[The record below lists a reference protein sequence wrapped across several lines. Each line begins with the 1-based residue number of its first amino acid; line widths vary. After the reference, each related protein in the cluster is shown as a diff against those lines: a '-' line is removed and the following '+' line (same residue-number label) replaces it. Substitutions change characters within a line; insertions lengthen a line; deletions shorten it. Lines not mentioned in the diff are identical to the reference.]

1 MIKVSTKVSKDVKG
15 LNNLKKKMRVLEQK
29 EVHWGFL
36 SGSHSQA
43 DMSYAALA
51 FLLEVGRRNE
61 AGSGWDIPPRPA
73 FRQSVSI
80 LRQSESFKK
89 MLSGGLSTYLTEEGT
104 GALSGFLDRTG
115 RYLQNSYEE
124 SMINW
129 KVNGTMYQ
137 HNRPM
142 TIRLKG
148 FDQPYVETGE
158 LTQNVQYQIE

>member
-1 MIKVSTKVSKDVKG
+1 MITVSTKVQKNTKG
-15 LNNLKKKMRVLEQK
+15 LDNLKRKMRVLEQK

-36 SGSHSQA
+36 SGTHSQA

-51 FLLEVGRRNE
+51 FLLEFGRRSE
-61 AGSGWDIPPRPA
+61 SSSGWDIPPRPA
-73 FRQSVSI
+73 FRQSISA
-80 LRQSESFKK
+80 LRQSESFRK
-89 MLSGGLSTYLTEEGT
+89 MLSGGLSTYMTESGT
-104 GALSGFLDRTG
+104 GALSAFLDRTG

-124 SMINW
+124 SMVNW

-137 HNRPM
+137 HNAPM